1 MVGRKKEIDGLIEVY
16 ESEQAEFVAVYGRIG
31 IGKTYLVDNV
41 FKNKFTFRHAGLSPL
56 EMKSC
61 EFKSPLKN
69 QLTAFYKTMLKYGLK
84 SVECPSSWMDAFFL
98 LECLLEEKDDGTRQL
113 VFLDELPWMDTPKSG
128 FMTAFEYFWNNWGCH
143 RDNFMLIVC
152 GSANSWIL
160 NKLMNNHG
168 GLYGRLTHEIRLS
181 PFTLGEC
188 EEFFRQKRVSLSRYD
203 ITQSYMIFGGIPYY
217 LGMFRKGLS
226 LAQNVDSLL
235 FSHAAVLRDEFKR
248 LFSSI
253 FDNSER
259 AEAVVRMLNTRSSG
273 FTANEISQ
281 KTGIGNGGAL
291 SALLS
296 SLVASDF
303 VIKYV
308 PFGFSKREIHYKLV
322 DPFCLFYL
330 RFVENMDSL
339 NEDFWQQ
346 NLVSQAVVVWR
357 GLSFENVCF
366 LHINQ
371 IKKALGIS
379 GVITTQS
386 AWSKREGD
394 EQGTQIDLLIERRDD
409 VVNMCEI
416 KFYSD
421 DFTVDKSYYR
431 TVIRRQGLLEKY
443 LKRKNVIHNTLIT
456 TYGLT
461 YNEYSGVFTNVI
473 TLDDLF
479 D

>member
-1 MVGRKKEIDGLIEVY
+1 MVGRKKESQELLEIY
-16 ESEQAEFVAVYGRIG
+16 ESGQTEFIAIYGRRRV
-31 IGKTYLVDNV
+31 GKTYLVDKV
-41 FKNKFTFRHAGLSPL
+41 FKDKFSFRHAGLSPM
-56 EMKSC
+56 EVEGEETKG
-61 EFKSPLKN
+61 PLKA
-69 QLTAFYKTMLKYGLK
+69 QLSAFYKTLKKYGLK
-84 SVECPSSWMDAFFL
+84 DENYPGSWMDAFFL
-98 LECLLEEKDDGTRQL
+98 LEGLLEEKDDGERQL
-113 VFLDELPWMDTPKSG
+113 VFLDELPWLDTPKSG

-152 GSANSWIL
+152 GSANSWML
-160 NKLMNNHG
+160 NKLVNNHG
-168 GLYGRLTHEIRLS
+168 GLYGRITHEIKLS

-188 EEFFRQKRVSLSRYD
+188 EELFKQKRVYLSRYD

-217 LGMFRKGLS
+217 LGMFKRGLS

-235 FSHAAVLRDEFKR
+235 FSNTAVLKDEFKR

-253 FDNSER
+253 FDNPER
-259 AEAVVRMLNTRSSG
+259 AESIIRVLNTRSAG
-273 FTANEISQ
+273 FTIKDISD
-281 KTGIGNGGAL
+281 KTGIGEGGAL
-291 SALLS
+291 SALLN

-303 VIKYV
+303 VIRYV
-308 PFGFSKREIHYKLV
+308 PFGFSKRETHYKLV

-339 NEDFWQQ
+339 SNDFWQQ
-346 NLVSQAVVVWR
+346 NLVSQSVVVWR
-357 GLSFENVCF
+357 GIAFENVCF
-366 LHINQ
+366 LHIRQ

-386 AWSKREGD
+386 AWSKRKDD
-394 EQGTQIDLLIERRDD
+394 ECGTQIDLLLERRDN

-421 DFTVDKSYYR
+421 DFTVDGAYYR
-431 TVIRRQGLLEKY
+431 TILRRQALLETH

-456 TYGLT
+456 TYGLV
-461 YNEYSGVFTNVI
+461 YNEYSGVFSSVI

-479 D
+479 E